1 MSKSSLVSIIMNCHN
16 SQKYLKQSIS
26 SVINQ
31 SYKNWEIILWD
42 NKSTD
47 KSRKIVESFKNKKI
61 KYFFSKKLTNLG
73 KARNLAVKKAKG
85 KYIAFI
91 DTDDT
96 WLKNKLKIQ
105 MEFLK
110 KNKLQICFT
119 NLNNFYQKKKLKEKK
134 VKKYIK
140 KITTQSL
147 LNDYQLGIITV
158 VMEKSLFRF
167 KKFNEKLNILE
178 DFDLFIHLSL
188 HTNIGFINKVL
199 ADYRIHGKN
208 LTIKKSNL
216 YINELKQWINENESK
231 FLKKNLSLF
240 MQKKYLIKL
249 QIKKLF
255 NLPLF
260 NI

>member
-16 SQKYLKQSIS
+16 SQKYLRQSIS

-96 WLKNKLKIQ
+96 WPKNKLKIQ
-105 MEFLK
+105 MEFF
-110 KNKLQICFT
+110 Q
-119 NLNNFYQKKKLKEKK
+119 
-134 VKKYIK
+134 
-140 KITTQSL
+140 
-147 LNDYQLGIITV
+147 
-158 VMEKSLFRF
+158 
-167 KKFNEKLNILE
+167 
-178 DFDLFIHLSL
+178 
-188 HTNIGFINKVL
+188 
-199 ADYRIHGKN
+199 
-208 LTIKKSNL
+208 
-216 YINELKQWINENESK
+216 
-231 FLKKNLSLF
+231 
-240 MQKKYLIKL
+240 
-249 QIKKLF
+249 
-255 NLPLF
+255 
-260 NI
+260 

>member
-1 MSKSSLVSIIMNCHN
+1 MFKSSLVSVIMNCHN

-31 SYKNWEIILWD
+31 SYKNWEIIFWD

-119 NLNNFYQKKKLKEKK
+119 NLNNFYQKKQLKEKK

-188 HTNIGFINKVL
+188 YTNIGFINKVL

-208 LTIKKSNL
+208 LTIKKKNL

-231 FLKKNLSLF
+231 FQKRNLSLF

>member
-1 MSKSSLVSIIMNCHN
+1 MSKSSLVSVIMNCHN
-16 SQKYLKQSIS
+16 SQKYLRQSIS

-31 SYKNWEIILWD
+31 SYKNWEIIFWD

-47 KSRKIVESFKNKKI
+47 QSRKIVESFKNKKI
-61 KYFFSKKLTNLG
+61 KYFFSNKLTNLG

-110 KNKLQICFT
+110 KNKFKICFT
-119 NLNNFYQKKKLKEKK
+119 NFNNFYQKKGMKEKK

-147 LNDYQLGIITV
+147 LNDYPLGIITV

-178 DFDLFIHLSL
+178 DFDLFIHLSFN
-188 HTNIGFINKVL
+188 TNIGFLNKVL

-208 LTIKKSNL
+208 FTIKKSNI
-216 YINELKQWINENESK
+216 YISELKQWINENEKK
-231 FLKKNLSLF
+231 FLKKNLSLS

-249 QIKKLF
+249 KIKKFF
-255 NLPLF
+255 NLPMF
-260 NI
+260 KI